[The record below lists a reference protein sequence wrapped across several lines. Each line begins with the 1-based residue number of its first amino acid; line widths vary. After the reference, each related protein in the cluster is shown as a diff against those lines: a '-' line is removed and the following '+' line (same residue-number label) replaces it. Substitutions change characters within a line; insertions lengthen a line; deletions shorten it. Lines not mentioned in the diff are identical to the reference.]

1 MLHDCPS
8 VDEWHRGVR
17 TSVRL
22 PALFGG
28 VVLLAWSL
36 GFGAWASLAP
46 LEGAV
51 VASGS
56 FVPTGQNKEIQ
67 HLEGGIIRDMLVKE
81 GDLVEKNQLLLRLD
95 DTASKAKLR
104 RLVLRQFRL
113 EAVIA
118 RLRSEIS
125 GSEKFQ
131 PPAVLIQA
139 ANDPDVAAIL
149 KGQED
154 ELAARRTSQADQE
167 EVFRKEIAGLKESI
181 QGYEAQATSSRSRL
195 TLFQQEIADKSTLV
209 AQQLIRK
216 SEYLAL
222 QRSQASIEGELG
234 ELIGRI
240 GDARELIARAT
251 QKIAELRSTAIEKA
265 VADLRDSESELDDVQ
280 EQILAARDVL
290 ERTEVRAPV
299 RGIVVKLHQH
309 TPSGVVAPGDAILEL
324 VPVND
329 ELLVEAR
336 VKPSDITH
344 VKEGQDALVR
354 LTALNQ
360 RVTPMIEAK
369 LTYVS
374 ADAVPE
380 QPVAKEG
387 EAEPPK
393 RYSFIVR
400 ARLDQDDLR
409 SKVMHFRPSPGM
421 PADVYIKTGERTF
434 LTYLMRPML
443 DSFSRAFREQ

>member
-22 PALFGG
+22 PALFGIA
-28 VVLLAWSL
+28 VLLAWSV

-51 VASGS
+51 VAAGS
-56 FVPTGQNKEIQ
+56 FVPTGQNKQVQ
-67 HLEGGIIRDMLVKE
+67 HLEGGIVREMLVKE
-81 GDLVEKNQLLLRLD
+81 GDLVDKGQLLLRLD

-104 RLVLRQFRL
+104 RLILREYRL
-113 EAVIA
+113 LATAARLKAEINGADKMQMPPAVIA
-118 RLRSEIS
+118 AS
-125 GSEKFQ
+125 
-131 PPAVLIQA
+131 
-139 ANDPDVAAIL
+139 NDPEVQAIV

-154 ELAARRTSQADQE
+154 ALAANKASLADQE
-167 EVFRKEIAGLKESI
+167 EVYRKEIAGLNESI
-181 QGYEAQATSSRSRL
+181 QGYEVQAKSSRSRL
-195 TLFQQEIADKSTLV
+195 ALFQQEIADKSTLV
-209 AQQLIRK
+209 QQQLIRK
-216 SEYLAL
+216 SEFLAL
-222 QRSQASIEGELG
+222 QRSAAGIEGDLG

-240 GDARELIARAT
+240 GDSRELISRAS
-251 QKIAELRSTAIEKA
+251 QKIAELRSGAIEKA
-265 VADLRDSESELDDVQ
+265 VSDLRDSESELDDVE
-280 EQILAARDVL
+280 EQILAQRDVVN
-290 ERTEVRAPV
+290 RTDVRAPV

-309 TPSGVVAPGDAILEL
+309 TPSGVVAPGDVILEL
-324 VPVND
+324 VPVGD
-329 ELLVEAR
+329 ELLIEAR

-380 QPVAKEG
+380 QAAAREG
-387 EAEPPK
+387 EAEAPK

-400 ARLDQDDLR
+400 ARIDQNDLR
-409 SKVMHFRPSPGM
+409 SKVMNFQPSPGM
-421 PADVYIKTGERTF
+421 PADLYIKTGERTF
-434 LTYLMRPML
+434 LAYLMRPLM

>member
-22 PALFGG
+22 PALFGV

-56 FVPTGQNKEIQ
+56 FVTTGQNKQVQ
-67 HLEGGIIRDMLVKE
+67 HLEGGIVRKMLVKE
-81 GDLVEKNQLLLRLD
+81 GDLVEKGQLLLRLD

-104 RLVLRQFRL
+104 RLVLRQYRL
-113 EAVIA
+113 MATAA
-118 RLRSEIS
+118 RLRSEINWADKI
-125 GSEKFQ
+125 EMPQ
-131 PPAVLIQA
+131 AVIAASSDPQVQA
-139 ANDPDVAAIL
+139 II

-154 ELAARRTSQADQE
+154 ELAADKASLADQE
-167 EVFRKEIAGLKESI
+167 EVYRKEIAGLKESI
-181 QGYEAQATSSRSRL
+181 QGYQAQATSSRSRL
-195 TLFQQEIADKSTLV
+195 ALFQQEIADKSALV
-209 AQQLIRK
+209 QQQLIRR
-216 SEYLAL
+216 SEFLAL
-222 QRSQASIEGELG
+222 QRSAAGIEGDLG

-251 QKIAELRSTAIEKA
+251 QKIAELRSSAIEKA
-265 VADLRDSESELDDVQ
+265 VGDLRDSESELDDVE
-280 EQILAARDVL
+280 EQILAAQDVVN
-290 ERTEVRAPV
+290 RTDVRAPV

-309 TPSGVVAPGDAILEL
+309 TPSGVVAPADVILEL

-329 ELLVEAR
+329 ELLIEAR
-336 VKPSDITH
+336 VKPSDISH
-344 VKEGQDALVR
+344 IKEGQDALVR
-354 LTALNQ
+354 LIALNQ

-369 LTYVS
+369 LTYLS

-380 QPVAKEG
+380 PGVAKEG

-409 SKVMHFRPSPGM
+409 SKVMNFRPSPGM
-421 PADVYIKTGERTF
+421 PADLYIKTGERTF
-434 LTYLMRPML
+434 LTYLMRPLL